1 MALVSS
7 GMCIILNSGPCF
19 QDASLQPRRIIPG
32 RAGWMAAEG
41 FWLPIKLS
49 ILGTGVCRAKDRSG
63 GVMAEQSFEVA
74 LAIMSGPDDGRK
86 VQLRRDDGDGTAGT
100 DGSWV
105 LVLGRRDDC
114 DLSLPFDTQTSRE
127 HARLVCTREGR
138 WFLEDMGSRNG
149 TYIGRKRIDRPAELA
164 TGTLFRIG
172 RTWLR
177 LEEMG

>member
-1 MALVSS
+1 MSS
-7 GMCIILNSGPCF
+7 SMCIILNSRLAF
-19 QDASLQPRRIIPG
+19 QGSSVGAATSIGEPG
-32 RAGWMAAEG
+32 RATAEE

-49 ILGTGVCRAKDRSG
+49 ILGAGRAHEAEDPSG
-63 GVMAEQSFEVA
+63 GVMAEQIFEIV

-86 VQLRRDDGDGTAGT
+86 VRLRREDGDGTAGT
-100 DGSWV
+100 DGAWV

-127 HARLVCTREGR
+127 HARLVYTRDGS
-138 WFLEDMGSRNG
+138 WVLEDMGSRNG
-149 TYIGRKRIDRPAELA
+149 TYIGRKRLDHPAELPA
-164 TGTLFRIG
+164 GTLFRIG